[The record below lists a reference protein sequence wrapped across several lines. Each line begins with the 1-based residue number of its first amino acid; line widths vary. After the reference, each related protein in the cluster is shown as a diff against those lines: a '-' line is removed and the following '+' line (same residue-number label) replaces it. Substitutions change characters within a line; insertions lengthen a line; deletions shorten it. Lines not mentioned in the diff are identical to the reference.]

1 VNDANPPS
9 IMLGVQPGGIG
20 SLDDADA
27 VVMGEL
33 TAETEWIPE
42 EAVMVAMKLPV
53 VDNTLVE
60 LVVDISS
67 VEETRIVVAELI
79 VKVDD
84 TELESVIRSVDEA
97 ILEVEVET
105 NKEEPELVIAADD
118 AVLESLLE
126 DATSGEELE
135 LEIGTDDDPVSRL
148 TVGVDDGMIGEI
160 ELEPAEDIMEVPSEL
175 AGIGIE
181 LEVME
186 VSGVIA
192 KLPMESPASS

>member
-1 VNDANPPS
+1 
-9 IMLGVQPGGIG
+9 MLGVQPGGIG

>member
-1 VNDANPPS
+1 VS
-9 IMLGVQPGGIG
+9 KKQ
-20 SLDDADA
+20 
-27 VVMGEL
+27 
-33 TAETEWIPE
+33 
-42 EAVMVAMKLPV
+42 
-53 VDNTLVE
+53 
-60 LVVDISS
+60 
-67 VEETRIVVAELI
+67 
-79 VKVDD
+79 
-84 TELESVIRSVDEA
+84 ELESVIRSVDEA

>member
-1 VNDANPPS
+1 
-9 IMLGVQPGGIG
+9 
-20 SLDDADA
+20 
-27 VVMGEL
+27 
-33 TAETEWIPE
+33 
-42 EAVMVAMKLPV
+42 V

>member
-67 VEETRIVVAELI
+67 VEETR
-79 VKVDD
+79 
-84 TELESVIRSVDEA
+84 
-97 ILEVEVET
+97 
-105 NKEEPELVIAADD
+105 
-118 AVLESLLE
+118 
-126 DATSGEELE
+126 
-135 LEIGTDDDPVSRL
+135 
-148 TVGVDDGMIGEI
+148 VGVRDQIRRRGNTRGRGRD
-160 ELEPAEDIMEVPSEL
+160 
-175 AGIGIE
+175 
-181 LEVME
+181 
-186 VSGVIA
+186 
-192 KLPMESPASS
+192 K